1 MVTVSVFVPAVAG
14 IARGRL
20 MLGVVYLGHVAD
32 HIPLGGIWPPHG
44 SVTLFPMSH
53 PLSTPLGRFGI
64 VTSQD
69 GPDGCVASI
78 PAGEMVNPLTGSLT
92 IAPLAMLVDHV
103 GGLVNHHRRG
113 DGEWTVSSELS
124 FEVRPDAVDVIG
136 QAPDEPVAATSRP
149 FGAKSNVGLGLCE
162 LTHRGTTLATATVRS
177 FYISVPGHLT
187 DFPFDGSTGPLPP
200 GSLSERMA
208 VRVAESGGGATA
220 LQQLPDPVLNNSLG
234 IVHGGVSAMALELVA
249 SAAVNAG
256 RDEQALRTASLRVN
270 FIRQFVSTRQGCPES
285 RYVGT
290 ALRVG
295 RRSGIGEA
303 QAIGPDGQVAIVARL
318 TAYA

>member
-1 MVTVSVFVPAVAG
+1 
-14 IARGRL
+14 
-20 MLGVVYLGHVAD
+20 
-32 HIPLGGIWPPHG
+32 
-44 SVTLFPMSH
+44 MSH
-53 PLSTPLGRFGI
+53 PLNTPLGRFGI
-64 VTSQD
+64 VTSED

-78 PAGEMVNPLTGSLT
+78 PAGEMVNPLTGTLT

-149 FGAKSNVGLGLCE
+149 FGAKSDVALGLCE
-162 LTHRGTTLATATVRS
+162 LTHRGTALATATVRS
-177 FYISVPGHLT
+177 FYISVPGHLA
-187 DFPFDGSTGPLPP
+187 DFPFDGPTGPLPP
-200 GSLSERMA
+200 GTLSERMA
-208 VRVAESGGGATA
+208 VRVAESGGAGKV

-249 SAAVNAG
+249 SAAINAG

-270 FIRQFVSTRQGCPES
+270 FIRQFRGSPES

-295 RRSGIGEA
+295 RRSGIGDA
-303 QAIGPDGQVAIVARL
+303 QAIGPDGQVAILARL